1 MNKAASIACRHF
13 PRCGGCSCLDVP
25 IAEQL
30 RRKVS
35 AVRLALGP
43 HLGDLPIEYAVP
55 DGEPR
60 HDRLKLLF
68 PAQPDARGELQLGL
82 YERGS
87 HAIVGIEECQVQAE
101 ALTMLATRVQ
111 AILRRRSL
119 PPYDERRHRG
129 VIRALHARIAAGTGE
144 LLLGLVSR
152 QAAVPDRAGLTA
164 ELLAA
169 AIDLPVATTAPVRAV
184 GVVLNVHPE
193 RGNYL
198 LGPTTHV
205 LAGRDHLFDR
215 ADGLEFRVSFASFL
229 QVHRQATTLLYHP
242 ALAMLGEVSG
252 QSVVDAFG
260 GVGTFGLRVAR
271 AGARR
276 VTIVEANPSACADAR
291 ANIVGNAFESVDV
304 VEAPFARAIAL
315 DTSPDALIVDPP
327 RAGLGEAG
335 CQRAVA
341 LRAARIL
348 YVSCN
353 PASLARDL
361 PHLAGGYA
369 ITAVRVV
376 DLFPHTDHCEV
387 LVRLE
392 RRRT

>member
-1 MNKAASIACRHF
+1 MSEAAPIACRHF
-13 PRCGGCSCLDVP
+13 PRCGGCSCLGVP

-30 RRKVS
+30 RRKVI
-35 AVRLALGP
+35 AVRATLSP
-43 HLGDLPIEYAVP
+43 HLGELPIECAAP

-68 PAQPDARGELQLGL
+68 PAQPDARGELRLGL

-87 HAIVGIEECQVQAE
+87 HTIVGIEECQVQAE
-101 ALTMLATRVQ
+101 ALTLLAARVE
-111 AILRRRSL
+111 AILRRRGL
-119 PPYDERRHRG
+119 APYDERHHRG

-144 LLLGLVSR
+144 LLVGLVSR
-152 QAAVPDRAGLTA
+152 EAAVPDRAGLTA
-164 ELLAA
+164 DLLAA
-169 AIDLPVATTAPVRAV
+169 AGDLPVATIAPVHAV
-184 GVVLNVHPE
+184 GVILNVHPN

-205 LAGRDHLFDR
+205 LAGRDHLMDR

-229 QVHRQATTLLYHP
+229 QVHRHAATLLCHP
-242 ALAMLGEVSG
+242 ALAMLGDVGG

-276 VTIVEANPSACADAR
+276 VTIVEASPSACADAR
-291 ANIVGNAFESVDV
+291 ANVVRNALDGVDV
-304 VEAPFARAIAL
+304 VEAPFAGRADLGA
-315 DTSPDALIVDPP
+315 SPDALIVDPP

-335 CQRAVA
+335 CQRVVA
-341 LRAARIL
+341 LRAARVL

-353 PASLARDL
+353 AASLARDL
-361 PHLAGGYA
+361 QQLAGSYA
-369 ITAVRVV
+369 VTAVRLV

-392 RRRT
+392 RHRS

>member
-1 MNKAASIACRHF
+1 MRAI
-13 PRCGGCSCLDVP
+13 
-25 IAEQL
+25 
-30 RRKVS
+30 
-35 AVRLALGP
+35 LGP
-43 HLGDLPIEYAVP
+43 HLGELPIEAAVP
-55 DGEPR
+55 DAEPR

-68 PAQPDARGELQLGL
+68 PAQPDARGDLRLGL

-101 ALTMLATRVQ
+101 ALTLLATRVE
-111 AILRRRSL
+111 AILRRRGL

-152 QAAVPDRAGLTA
+152 EAEVPDRAGLTGD
-164 ELLAA
+164 LLAA
-169 AIDLPVATTAPVRAV
+169 AHDLPVATTAPVHAV
-184 GVVLNVHPE
+184 GVVLNVHPA

-205 LAGRDHLFDR
+205 LAGRDHLVDR
-215 ADGLEFRVSFASFL
+215 ADGLEFRVSFGSFL
-229 QVHRQATTLLYHP
+229 QVHRHATTLLYHP
-242 ALAMLGEVSG
+242 ALAMLGDVRG

-276 VTIVEANPSACADAR
+276 VTIVEASPSACADAR
-291 ANIVGNAFESVDV
+291 VNIVRNALEDVDV
-304 VEAPFARAIAL
+304 VEAPFAGATAL
-315 DTSPDALIVDPP
+315 DARPDALIVDPP

-335 CQRAVA
+335 CQRALA

-361 PHLAGGYA
+361 PHLASSYA

-376 DLFPHTDHCEV
+376 DLFPHTDHCEL

>member
-1 MNKAASIACRHF
+1 MSETAPTDCRHF

-25 IAEQL
+25 VAEQL
-30 RRKVS
+30 QRKAT
-35 AVRLALGP
+35 AVQAMLSP
-43 HLGDLPIEYAVP
+43 HLGELRVEYAAP
-55 DGEPR
+55 LGEPR

-68 PAQPDARGELQLGL
+68 PAQPDARGELRLGL

-87 HAIVGIEECQVQAE
+87 HEIVGIEECQVQAE
-101 ALTMLATRVQ
+101 ALTLLATRTE
-111 AILRRRSL
+111 AILRRRGL
-119 PPYDERRHRG
+119 APYDERHHRG

-152 QAAVPDRAGLTA
+152 EAAVPDSAGLAA

-169 AIDLPVATTAPVRAV
+169 ARELPAATTAPIQAV

-205 LAGRDHLFDR
+205 LAGRDHLVDR
-215 ADGLEFRVSFASFL
+215 GDGLEFRVSFASFL
-229 QVHRQATTLLYHP
+229 QVHRHATTLLYHP
-242 ALAMLGEVSG
+242 ALAMLRDVRG

-291 ANIVGNAFESVDV
+291 ANIVRNALDGVDV
-304 VEAPFARAIAL
+304 VEAPFAGAEGL
-315 DTSPDALIVDPP
+315 DSNPDALIVDPP

-335 CQRAVA
+335 CRAVVT
-341 LRAARIL
+341 LGAARVL

-353 PASLARDL
+353 AASLARDL
-361 PHLAGGYA
+361 QQLADSHA
-369 ITAVRVV
+369 VSAVRLV
-376 DLFPHTDHCEV
+376 DLFPHTDHCEL

-392 RRRT
+392 RRAT

>member
-1 MNKAASIACRHF
+1 MRAI
-13 PRCGGCSCLDVP
+13 
-25 IAEQL
+25 
-30 RRKVS
+30 
-35 AVRLALGP
+35 LGP
-43 HLGDLPIEYAVP
+43 HLGELPIEIAVP

-68 PAQPDARGELQLGL
+68 PAQPDARGDLRLGL

-87 HAIVGIEECQVQAE
+87 HAIVGIEDCQVQAE
-101 ALTMLATRVQ
+101 ALTLLATRVE
-111 AILRRRSL
+111 AILRRRGL
-119 PPYDERRHRG
+119 PPYDERQHRG

-144 LLLGLVSR
+144 LLVGLVSR
-152 QAAVPDRAGLTA
+152 EAAVPDRAGLTA
-164 ELLAA
+164 DLLAA
-169 AIDLPVATTAPVRAV
+169 ALDLPVATTAPVHAV
-184 GVVLNVHPE
+184 GIVLNVHPE

-205 LAGRDHLFDR
+205 LAGRDHLVDR
-215 ADGLEFRVSFASFL
+215 ADGLEFCVSFASFL
-229 QVHRQATTLLYHP
+229 QVHRHATTLLYHP
-242 ALAMLGEVSG
+242 ALAMLGDVRG

-276 VTIVEANPSACADAR
+276 VTIVEASPSACADAR
-291 ANIVGNAFESVDV
+291 ANIVRNALEGVDV
-304 VEAPFARAIAL
+304 VEAPFAGATAL
-315 DTSPDALIVDPP
+315 DPSPDALIVDPP

-341 LRAARIL
+341 LRAPRLL

-361 PHLAGGYA
+361 PHLAGSYTV
-369 ITAVRVV
+369 TAVRLV
-376 DLFPHTDHCEV
+376 DLFPHTDHCEL